1 MTDRWTEDG
10 RIMLFSVILTMR
22 VSHVISLVK
31 FRSRIMVLALCMSSN
46 VD

>member
-31 FRSRIMVLALCMSSN
+31 FCQVVKEII
-46 VD
+46 

>member
-22 VSHVISLVK
+22 VRHVISLVK
-31 FRSRIMVLALCMSSN
+31 FCQVVKEII
-46 VD
+46 